1 MIKLFEQFNEERVIC
16 LRKLYDYLVSNG
28 ISDINFIESIP
39 LINNIPTYFSVSLS
53 NDIYKD
59 IIISSLSDEKYAVVT
74 KIFKYHNF
82 DVVVDFLKDLEL
94 KHSVK
99 KYNI

>member
-16 LRKLYDYLVSNG
+16 LRKLYDYLISNG

-39 LINNIPTYFSVSLS
+39 LINTTYFSVSLS

-59 IIISSLSDEKYAVVT
+59 IIISCLSDDRYAV
-74 KIFKYHNF
+74 INNNFRYHNF
-82 DVVVDFLKDLEL
+82 DGVVDFLKDLEL
-94 KHSVK
+94 KHSAK